1 MSRIIGKKI
10 SLSWIIITAISLNAS
25 SAFSQAVSTK
35 PSPPKESGLKS
46 MIIIST
52 FKTLAKA
59 VVASDTTKF
68 KESLKNKISAM
79 DENSFY
85 SYYQDFFEHL
95 RECDFLIK
103 TYNLTKNLTREE
115 AIKIINSLNNQKI
128 FQIIDSLPSQ
138 TIFDELNRYAKKTKQ
153 DLSNDSQIIIVSNK
167 VIGYLKNKYLGK

>member
-1 MSRIIGKKI
+1 
-10 SLSWIIITAISLNAS
+10 
-25 SAFSQAVSTK
+25 
-35 PSPPKESGLKS
+35 